1 MQFASL
7 HALSLVHTFAFCL
20 EEKASYCLSAC
31 LQNTGSNRR
40 STLNCLPYLIWA
52 SQSSEQSMGLY
63 YFITHTLWSGFWKQ
77 GLVLAQV
84 ALEFTVLLHW
94 PVKYRYKCA
103 PLQLLLHTLNVM
115 RFLKTMMSQGI
126 EPFFLLFYSYRF
138 SDFVPYESKYPM
150 SIGEYFNLTS
160 FLGSFKQVLFL
171 F

>member
-1 MQFASL
+1 MLWVWCIPLRFAWRKRPLTASL
-7 HALSLVHTFAFCL
+7 PA
-20 EEKASYCLSAC
+20 

-77 GLVLAQV
+77 GLVLAQA

-115 RFLKTMMSQGI
+115 RFLKTMTSRGVG
-126 EPFFLLFYSYRF
+126 PFFYCFIHTDFLILSHMNQNIQCLL
-138 SDFVPYESKYPM
+138 E
-150 SIGEYFNLTS
+150 N
-160 FLGSFKQVLFL
+160 VLISPHF
-171 F
+171 